1 MKLFNVYI
9 IVAYAITVVIHN
21 RRLRRIIDAI
31 YEMRNKREERSQVK
45 SRRRRKEKGRRKICE
60 KRSLVLRRSG
70 RKKQEEQSFSMCF
83 HLIGR
88 TDLSY

>member
-1 MKLFNVYI
+1 MYLDVACNLVIHEYSQSIIVMKLFNVYI

-45 SRRRRKEKGRRKICE
+45 S
-60 KRSLVLRRSG
+60 S
-70 RKKQEEQSFSMCF
+70 QEEEEKKKEDARSVRREVWF
-83 HLIGR
+83 
-88 TDLSY
+88 